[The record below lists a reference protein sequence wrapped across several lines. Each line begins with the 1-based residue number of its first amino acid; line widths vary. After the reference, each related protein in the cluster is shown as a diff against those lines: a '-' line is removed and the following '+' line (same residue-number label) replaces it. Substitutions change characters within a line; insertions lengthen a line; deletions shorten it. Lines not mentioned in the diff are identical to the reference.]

1 MDSGR
6 FPVLA
11 MRPGAPFI
19 LFAMFFATLWLAGG
33 ASRGD
38 VGGQMVVRLAACVV
52 LGVAALLFRGAALR
66 DVRPVLLL
74 IVGAILIPVVQLV
87 PLPPT
92 WWQSLPGRDL
102 VSEVAR
108 LAGQTDA
115 WRPISISP
123 GTTLNALFSLT
134 VPVAT
139 FVLIAN
145 LKPDQRTWI
154 PALMVVLVL
163 ASMLVGLLQFSGSG
177 FRNPLINH
185 VAGYVSGNFANRNHF
200 ALWLAIGCLFLPVWA
215 FVRRDKIG
223 WRGPVAIGA
232 VLLLALTILASGSRA
247 GIIVGALALLL
258 APIIVREQLGKVF
271 RGSPRWALPVAIAS
285 VVAAAALLIVISFAA
300 GRATSIDRLAL
311 ADVGGDMRTTGLP
324 TVLGI
329 AERYF
334 PVGAGMGSFDPA
346 FRIAEPDPMLQLL
359 YFNHAH
365 NDLLELVLESGAMG
379 IAVLIAAAVWWV
391 VASARVWRR
400 AKSSTGNHAL
410 GRLGS
415 AIILLTAMASAVDYP
430 ARTPLMMAVLVV
442 AGCLMAWGSRSVRD
456 AASLPKDTGSL

>member
-38 VGGQMVVRLAACVV
+38 VGGQLVVRLAACVV

-66 DVRPVLLL
+66 DVLPVLLL

-92 WWQSLPGRDL
+92 WWQSLAGRDL

-139 FVLIAN
+139 FVLVAN

-247 GIIVGALALLL
+247 GIVVGALALLL
-258 APIIVREQLGKVF
+258 APIVVREQLGKVF
-271 RGSPRWALPVAIAS
+271 RGSPRWALPVAITS

-300 GRATSIDRLAL
+300 GRATSIDRFAL

-334 PVGAGMGSFDPA
+334 PMGAGMGSFDPA

-365 NDLLELVLESGAMG
+365 NDPLELVLESGAMG
-379 IAVLIAAAVWWV
+379 IAVMIAAAVWWV

-400 AKSSTGNHAL
+400 AKSNTGNHAL

-415 AIILLTAMASAVDYP
+415 AIILLTAIASAVDYP
-430 ARTPLMMAVLVV
+430 ARTPLVMAVLVV
-442 AGCLMAWGSRSVRD
+442 AGFLMAWGARSVRD
-456 AASLPKDTGSL
+456 AASLPKDTRSL